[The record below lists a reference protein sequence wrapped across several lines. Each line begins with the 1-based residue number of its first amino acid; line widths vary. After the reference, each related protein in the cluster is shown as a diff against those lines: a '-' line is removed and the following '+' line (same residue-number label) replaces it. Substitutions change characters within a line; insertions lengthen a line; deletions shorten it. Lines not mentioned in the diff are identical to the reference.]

1 MFKILTKINS
11 DKILI
16 KRLKEDDEAA
26 ITIIYNIYWKLLY
39 ASAFNILKNKE
50 LSEDLVQNIFI
61 NLWNNRKQLE
71 IKVSLKSYL
80 YASTRYQV
88 FAVIRKNKSIS
99 QIELSDDVDNR
110 IKKTSPETKLM
121 FKELIEQINS
131 VIDSLPN
138 KCRKVYKL
146 SREEQLS
153 HKEISQKLN
162 ISTKTVENHIT
173 KALKT
178 LKTSLGYIMVVFI
191 LFLFLK

>member
-1 MFKILTKINS
+1 MPKTNS
-11 DKILI
+11 IKILI
-16 KRLKEDDEAA
+16 KRLRKDDESAL
-26 ITIIYNIYWKLLY
+26 TIIYNTYWKLLY

-50 LSEDLVQNIFI
+50 LSEDVVQDVFI
-61 NLWNNRKQLE
+61 SLWNNRKQLE

-80 YASTRYQV
+80 HASTRYQV

-99 QIELSDDVDNR
+99 HIELLDDVDNR
-110 IKKTSPETKLM
+110 LKKTSPETKLM
-121 FKELIEQINS
+121 FKELVEQIDH
-131 VIDSLPN
+131 IIGLLPD
-138 KCRKVYKL
+138 KCSKVYKL

-178 LKTSLGYIMVVFI
+178 LRNSLGYIKSII
-191 LFLFLK
+191 LF

>member
-1 MFKILTKINS
+1 MPKINS
-11 DKILI
+11 DKISI
-16 KRLKEDDEAA
+16 KRLKEDDESAL
-26 ITIIYNIYWKLLY
+26 TIIYNTYWKLLY

-50 LSEDLVQNIFI
+50 LSEDVVQNIFI
-61 NLWNNRKQLE
+61 SLWNNRKQLE

-80 YASTRYQV
+80 YASTRYHV

-99 QIELSDDVDNR
+99 QIELLDDVDNR

-121 FKELIEQINS
+121 FKELVEQINS
-131 VIDSLPN
+131 VIDSLPD

-178 LKTSLGYIMVVFI
+178 LRVSLGYIVGIF
-191 LFLFLK
+191 LLFLK